1 MKKITSKLV
10 LEKDRTHALLND
22 VSNCWFPES
31 IFIQIKKEI
40 NSNQL
45 FYSNINDENGLANS
59 FNMMT
64 ACVWY
69 KKNFLHMT
77 LLVVAVA
84 LLLLLMLLLL
94 SCSCCVVVVEGLSTS
109 PPPTTPTCWPRS
121 PSSKVNSTPPH
132 RKYWPGWKR

>member
-40 NSNQL
+40 NSNQLVYEL

-94 SCSCCVVVVEGLSTS
+94 SCSCCRCCCWCGYCCWYYCCCCWGAVNISSTNYAYMLAEVS
-109 PPPTTPTCWPRS
+109 
-121 PSSKVNSTPPH
+121 
-132 RKYWPGWKR
+132 

>member
-31 IFIQIKKEI
+31 IFIQIKKRNKLKSTGVI
-40 NSNQL
+40 TFL
-45 FYSNINDENGLANS
+45 FKHKWWKWIGELLQNDDSMRVVQE
-59 FNMMT
+59 
-64 ACVWY
+64 
-69 KKNFLHMT
+69 K
-77 LLVVAVA
+77 LLTHDVTCCCCCFIVVVDII
-84 LLLLLMLLLL
+84 
-94 SCSCCVVVVEGLSTS
+94 VVVVEGLSTS
-109 PPPTTPTCWPRS
+109 PPPATPTCWPRS